1 MSEEER
7 QDKKP
12 AVCVGVLAHVD
23 AGKTTFSEQLLYHTG
38 SIRKLGRVDHQ
49 DAFMDSDQL
58 ERERGIT
65 IFSSHAAFE
74 TPHRCCYLLDTPGH
88 ADFGAEMERAIQAM
102 DYAILVVSCVEGIQ
116 AHTEQVWKLLEQYQ
130 VPTFFFLN
138 KTDRA
143 GAQPERLLA
152 DLRKRMSANICDC
165 SGSFSGTGWS
175 TELIEQVAEQ
185 DEELL
190 EQYLDGGYEPQR
202 WQEHLAQQI
211 ARRKMFACFRGSAL
225 QDEGIE
231 EFLSALDALTLPRES
246 SGDFQAIAWQVR
258 HDARSERLVFCK
270 VQSGVLK
277 ARDEVPVML
286 ADGSRTTQKIN
297 ELRIYHGT
305 KFSTVQQVSAGQLCA
320 ATGLDG
326 VRPGDEIGANCS
338 HRQAHLTPILGA
350 KVVLPEQVPVRTA
363 LQALRQLEDEDPM
376 LGIRFEEALQEIQI
390 RVMGQIQLEV
400 LRQLCRQRFGL
411 EVEFADCRILYRETI
426 SEPVVGYGHYE
437 PLRHYAE
444 VHLRLSPAERGSGI
458 TFDSECSLDVL
469 GQNWQNLVRTHVFE
483 KRHKGVL
490 TGSELTDVKITL
502 LTGRSHVKH
511 TEGGDFREST
521 YRAIRQGL
529 EQSLAAGQVV
539 LLEPYYAFEISV
551 MAEQVGRLMS
561 DLQRMESTFASPVME
576 EERATLCGRGPAAAL
591 SAYGREF
598 LSYTRGKGV
607 LSLRFDG
614 YEPCSHQEQVAQEIG
629 YDRQRDLEN
638 PSCSVFCSHG
648 AGFPVPWDE
657 VPNYIHCK

>member
-190 EQYLDGGYEPQR
+190 EQYLDGGYDPQC

-211 ARRKMFACFRGSAL
+211 AHRKMFACFRGSAL

-258 HDARSERLVFCK
+258 HDARGERLVFLK

-350 KVVLPEQVPVRTA
+350 KVVL
-363 LQALRQLEDEDPM
+363 
-376 LGIRFEEALQEIQI
+376 
-390 RVMGQIQLEV
+390 
-400 LRQLCRQRFGL
+400 
-411 EVEFADCRILYRETI
+411 
-426 SEPVVGYGHYE
+426 
-437 PLRHYAE
+437 
-444 VHLRLSPAERGSGI
+444 
-458 TFDSECSLDVL
+458 
-469 GQNWQNLVRTHVFE
+469 
-483 KRHKGVL
+483 
-490 TGSELTDVKITL
+490 
-502 LTGRSHVKH
+502 
-511 TEGGDFREST
+511 
-521 YRAIRQGL
+521 
-529 EQSLAAGQVV
+529 
-539 LLEPYYAFEISV
+539 LEPYYAFEISV

-561 DLQRMESTFASPVME
+561 DLQRMESTFGSPVME
-576 EERATLCGRGPAAAL
+576 EERVTLCGRGPAAAL

>member
-190 EQYLDGGYEPQR
+190 EQYLDGGYDPQC

-211 ARRKMFACFRGSAL
+211 AHRKMFACFRGSAL

-231 EFLSALDALTLPRES
+231 EFLSALDTLTLPRES

-258 HDARSERLVFCK
+258 HDARRAAGLFKGSVRGAQGKGRGACHAGGWQPNHPENQRAENLSRNQIFHRPA
-270 VQSGVLK
+270 GV
-277 ARDEVPVML
+277 
-286 ADGSRTTQKIN
+286 G
-297 ELRIYHGT
+297 
-305 KFSTVQQVSAGQLCA
+305 
-320 ATGLDG
+320 
-326 VRPGDEIGANCS
+326 
-338 HRQAHLTPILGA
+338 
-350 KVVLPEQVPVRTA
+350 RTA
-363 LQALRQLEDEDPM
+363 VCGD
-376 LGIRFEEALQEIQI
+376 
-390 RVMGQIQLEV
+390 
-400 LRQLCRQRFGL
+400 
-411 EVEFADCRILYRETI
+411 
-426 SEPVVGYGHYE
+426 
-437 PLRHYAE
+437 
-444 VHLRLSPAERGSGI
+444 RL
-458 TFDSECSLDVL
+458 
-469 GQNWQNLVRTHVFE
+469 
-483 KRHKGVL
+483 
-490 TGSELTDVKITL
+490 
-502 LTGRSHVKH
+502 
-511 TEGGDFREST
+511 
-521 YRAIRQGL
+521 
-529 EQSLAAGQVV
+529 
-539 LLEPYYAFEISV
+539 
-551 MAEQVGRLMS
+551 
-561 DLQRMESTFASPVME
+561 
-576 EERATLCGRGPAAAL
+576 GRGA
-591 SAYGREF
+591 SR
-598 LSYTRGKGV
+598 R
-607 LSLRFDG
+607 
-614 YEPCSHQEQVAQEIG
+614 
-629 YDRQRDLEN
+629 
-638 PSCSVFCSHG
+638 
-648 AGFPVPWDE
+648 
-657 VPNYIHCK
+657 